1 MDMDPEQGS
10 KGPYFDDFL
19 KDEGLLGEVSAAAVK
34 QVIAWQLR
42 QAMDDLGLSKV
53 EMARRVGTSRAQLD
67 RLLDPENDGVSLAVL
82 ARAAHAVGRSLKIEL
97 I

>member
-1 MDMDPEQGS
+1 MDIDPEKGAKGS
-10 KGPYFDDFL
+10 YFDDFL
-19 KDEGLLGEVSAAAVK
+19 KEEGLLGEVSASAVK

-53 EMARRVGTSRAQLD
+53 DMARRVGTSRAQLD

-97 I
+97 V

>member
-19 KDEGLLGEVSAAAVK
+19 KAEGLLGEVSAAAVK

-97 I
+97 V